1 MLKNSNVIYND
12 TEHSYIYNDKQL
24 SGITSILREHLFF
37 DKYDGIPQH
46 ILQKAAANGN
56 QIHFDLQTFDLFGEI
71 QTEKQR
77 EYSEIIDKNNIKIID
92 NEYIVTDF
100 EHFAT
105 AIDKVAMIDDKI
117 YLIDV
122 KNTHKIDFDYLSWQ
136 LSICKY
142 LFNCVNP
149 DLTVDGLKC
158 IWTKNKVQLLDIKEI
173 DREEVMSL
181 LDAEINGNIYFKK
194 DTAIIPT
201 QKEQEALSI
210 IKEINEVAQKIAHL
224 KSIEADYKANIE
236 KIFTE
241 LGIESWETEFF
252 TIKKTKDYEKET
264 FDTTAFKR
272 ENPELAR
279 NYIKKTFVKGSIK
292 TKLKE

>member
-12 TEHSYIYNDKQL
+12 TEHSYKYEEKQL
-24 SGITSILREHLFF
+24 FGITGVLKKHLFA
-37 DKYDGIPQH
+37 DKYDGIPKY
-46 ILQKAAANGN
+46 ILQKAAENGN
-56 QIHFDLQTFDLFGEI
+56 KIHFDLQTFDLFGEI
-71 QTEKQR
+71 NTEKQR
-77 EYSEIIDKNNIKIID
+77 EYSDIIQKNNIKVID

-105 AIDKVAMIDDKI
+105 AIDKVVMIDGKI

-122 KNTHKIDFDYLSWQ
+122 KNTQKVDFEYISWQ

-142 LFNCVNP
+142 LFELTNP
-149 DLTVDGLKC
+149 NLKVEGLKC

-173 DREEVMSL
+173 DREEVVAL
-181 LDAEINGNIYFKK
+181 LDAEINGNMYFRK

-201 QKEQEALSI
+201 QKEQEALTI
-210 IKEINEVAQKIAHL
+210 IKEINEIAQKIKYL
-224 KSIEADYKANIE
+224 KIIEADYKANIE

-241 LGIESWETEFF
+241 LDIESWETEFF

-264 FDTTAFKR
+264 FDTTAFKI
-272 ENPELAR
+272 ENPELAK
-279 NYIKKTFVKGSIK
+279 NYIKKTKVKGTIK

>member
-24 SGITSILREHLFF
+24 SGITSILRKHLFAE
-37 DKYDGIPQH
+37 KYDGIPEY
-46 ILQKAAANGN
+46 ILQKAAENGN
-56 QIHFDLQTFDLFGEI
+56 KIHFDLQTFDLFGEI
-71 QTEKQR
+71 NTEKQR
-77 EYSEIIDKNNIKIID
+77 EYGDIIQKNNIKVID

-122 KNTHKIDFDYLSWQ
+122 KNTFKIDFDYLSWQ

-149 DLTVDGLKC
+149 DLKVEGLKC

-173 DREEVMSL
+173 DREEVVAL
-181 LDAEINGNIYFKK
+181 LDAEINGNMYFRK

-201 QKEQEALSI
+201 QKEQEALTI
-210 IKEINEVAQKIAHL
+210 IKEINEIAQKIEYL
-224 KSIEADYKANIE
+224 KIIEADYKANIE
-236 KIFTE
+236 SIFTE

-264 FDTTAFKR
+264 FDTTAFKI
-272 ENPELAR
+272 ENPELAK
-279 NYIKKTFVKGSIK
+279 NYIKKTKVKGSIK